1 MDEEAL
7 YLVFHGQKRRS
18 DVPTTKLDILT
29 SKKGLNEILD
39 LGIFRY
45 NFITVFQLFNIPSH
59 IRFFFW
65 IRKWLPQP
73 PPTPS
78 SPRTPLRLT
87 PMDSLS
93 TITS

>member
-7 YLVFHGQKRRS
+7 YLVFHGQIRRP
-18 DVPTTKLDILT
+18 DVPAIKMDVLPSI
-29 SKKGLNEILD
+29 KGLNEILD

-45 NFITVFQLFNIPSH
+45 HFITMFQLFNIPSH
-59 IRFFFW
+59 LRFFW

-87 PMDSLS
+87 PMDPLS

>member
-7 YLVFHGQKRRS
+7 YLVFHGQIRRS
-18 DVPTTKLDILT
+18 DVPATKLDILP

-65 IRKWLPQP
+65 VRKWLPQP
-73 PPTPS
+73 PPP
-78 SPRTPLRLT
+78 PRTPLRLS
-87 PMDSLS
+87 PMDPLS

>member
-7 YLVFHGQKRRS
+7 YLVFHWQIRRS
-18 DVPTTKLDILT
+18 DVPATKLDILP

-59 IRFFFW
+59 IRFFFGFVNGF
-65 IRKWLPQP
+65 RNHP
-73 PPTPS
+73 PPP
-78 SPRTPLRLT
+78 PRIPLRLS
-87 PMDSLS
+87 PMDPLS